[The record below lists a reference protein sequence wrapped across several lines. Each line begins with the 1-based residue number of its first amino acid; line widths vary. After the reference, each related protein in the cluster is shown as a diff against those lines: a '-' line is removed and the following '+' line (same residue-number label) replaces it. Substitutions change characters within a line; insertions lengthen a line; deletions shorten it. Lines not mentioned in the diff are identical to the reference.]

1 MTKKAFTLDK
11 LIFSEKLKTLIL
23 KKGPH
28 LSLLD
33 VFSLF
38 NKEKLCNLNE
48 IRGFWKEYILESK
61 KRRIETKISFYIHIP
76 FCQSKCE
83 YCRHFYWQCHN
94 AKELDYYLKSLIFK
108 MNFFKDVFSDI
119 KFKTLYIG
127 GGTPSLLSERQLKN
141 LFTNLYKNFKFEE
154 NGEKTLECNPFTT
167 TFRKLKILE
176 HFGINR
182 ISFGVQSTNE
192 KILKSMNRGYQ
203 SFDLIKRTINNA
215 KKCKFKR
222 INVDLMIGL
231 AGDSAETAIKSF
243 SQVAALR
250 PDSIALYPLQ
260 PTDDYLK
267 KFYNSN
273 KKYFYKELKN
283 KINEFF
289 ALIKKVAEKY
299 NYLYFFPLSEALNQI
314 TDEWNFISKEYTT
327 HQEKQFSF
335 IYDDTEKIDC
345 FGLGTQ
351 SASYI
356 FGKLRYQDVGKG
368 FYPLEPTERM
378 YRAIKFNNLRE
389 QKLYYLLIE
398 LDSNRLSLRAYE
410 RLFSSNLLEDFQR
423 AITELKKLNKIKI
436 KRDLIFLTSKSPF
449 QRFVDSIFF
458 LIKAQ

>member
-154 NGEKTLECNPFTT
+154 NGEKTL
-167 TFRKLKILE
+167 
-176 HFGINR
+176 
-182 ISFGVQSTNE
+182 
-192 KILKSMNRGYQ
+192 
-203 SFDLIKRTINNA
+203 
-215 KKCKFKR
+215 
-222 INVDLMIGL
+222 NVTPL
-231 AGDSAETAIKSF
+231 A
-243 SQVAALR
+243 L
-250 PDSIALYPLQ
+250 L
-260 PTDDYLK
+260 
-267 KFYNSN
+267 
-273 KKYFYKELKN
+273 LKN
-283 KINEFF
+283 
-289 ALIKKVAEKY
+289 
-299 NYLYFFPLSEALNQI
+299 
-314 TDEWNFISKEYTT
+314 
-327 HQEKQFSF
+327 
-335 IYDDTEKIDC
+335 
-345 FGLGTQ
+345 
-351 SASYI
+351 
-356 FGKLRYQDVGKG
+356 
-368 FYPLEPTERM
+368 
-378 YRAIKFNNLRE
+378 
-389 QKLYYLLIE
+389 
-398 LDSNRLSLRAYE
+398 
-410 RLFSSNLLEDFQR
+410 
-423 AITELKKLNKIKI
+423 
-436 KRDLIFLTSKSPF
+436 
-449 QRFVDSIFF
+449 
-458 LIKAQ
+458 